1 MIAALDLQR
10 LFAASCNVVVV
21 VSVGHKQRIVSLVL
35 SQKLSGGEAHLSYLP
50 LLFSSCSS
58 VHMQGQKKM

>member
-10 LFAASCNVVVV
+10 LFAASCNVVV

-35 SQKLSGGEAHLSYLP
+35 SQKLSGGEAHFSYLS